1 MKLLSQMTSDEIV
14 REAIRWE
21 ETMLKF
27 YQRILHEVAP
37 DAQTVIV
44 GLCSQQKER
53 IQHLESLLEELEELR
68 ELTEAIAD

>member
-27 YQRILHEVAP
+27 YQRVLHDVSS
-37 DAQTVIV
+37 DAQVV
-44 GLCSQQKER
+44 VLQLCSQQKER
-53 IQHLESLLEELEELR
+53 IAQLETLLENLEELR
-68 ELTEAIAD
+68 ELTDAIAD